1 MSITVKKRSGA
12 TVPLAVEKWQAQ
24 VAKVCQGVA
33 DVSQSMIEI
42 KAQVNFYDGITT
54 EEIDQ
59 ITLRA
64 IVDLIDVESNPEIG
78 HTNYQYVAGKQR
90 LSMLRKNVY
99 GSYKPPRLYDIV
111 KKNVGTGLYT
121 PELLEWY
128 TEEEWDKM
136 DNIID
141 HSKDE
146 AYSYAAIEQLIEKY
160 LVRNRANK
168 TIYETPQVRYMIAA
182 ATVMHKEEP
191 QRTRLKYIRE
201 YYNAASDGLFTLA
214 TPVLAG
220 LGTPTKQFSSC
231 VLIRSDDDLDS
242 IFASGEMMA
251 KYASKRAG
259 IGLEIGRLRP
269 LGSPIRGG
277 EIMHTGMIPFLKKWF
292 GDLRSCSQ
300 GGIRNASATVFY
312 PIWHYQ
318 FDDLIV
324 LKNNQGTDETRV
336 RHMDYGVALSA
347 FFWRRFKEQ
356 GDITFF
362 DPNEVP
368 DLYEAFYSN
377 TEEFERLYV
386 KYEKRSDLRK
396 KTMSAEEVFKSGI
409 LKERTDTGRI
419 YLVFVDNVMNQGP
432 FDPEYHTIYQSNL
445 CCEILL
451 PTRPF
456 KRLDDDEGRIALCTL
471 GSINWG
477 AFRHPEDMRRACSIL
492 NRSLN
497 NILDYQDFLSIQSKL
512 SNEEIRPLGI
522 GITNLAFWHAKRG
535 YKYGDAEALEDVKT
549 WMEHQA
555 YFLTEASVELAE
567 ERGACKDS
575 DKTWYGKGVFPW
587 ERRAAGVNEL
597 TDFTPS
603 KELDWEG
610 LRAKMKEHGVRN
622 ATQMAIAPVE
632 SSSVVINSTNGIE
645 MPMSLITVKE
655 SKAGSFTQ
663 VAPDYHNNRVRKAYQ
678 LMWEQTDCVEYIKT
692 AAVLAAYVDQSIS
705 TNTFYNPA
713 HFENRKVPTTLIAKN
728 LMLAHHWG
736 LKTFYYSLINKAG
749 AKSAEKVN
757 GIDFQD
763 AGIPSINGHV
773 NGFDPMEME
782 DDCEACKL

>member
-1 MSITVKKRSGA
+1 MKISVVKRNGDRE
-12 TVPLAVEKWQAQ
+12 PLTLEKWQNQ
-24 VAKVCQGVA
+24 VAKVCSGIA
-33 DVSQSMIEI
+33 DVSPSMIEI
-42 KAQVNFYDGITT
+42 KSQLHFYDGITT
-54 EEIDQ
+54 KQIDE

-64 IVDLIDVESNPEIG
+64 IVDLIDVESHTDIG
-78 HTNYQYVAGKQR
+78 HTNYQYVAGKLR
-90 LSMLRKNVY
+90 VSILRKDVY
-99 GSYKPPRLYDIV
+99 GSYDPPSLYQIV
-111 KKNVGTGLYT
+111 KKNVEVGLYT

-128 TEEEWDKM
+128 TEDDWNKM
-136 DNIID
+136 DTIID
-141 HSKDE
+141 HTKDE
-146 AYSYAAIEQLIEKY
+146 TYSYAAIEQLIEKY
-160 LVRNRANK
+160 LVRNRATK
-168 TIYETPQVRYMIAA
+168 EIYETPQVRYMVAA
-182 ATVMHKEEP
+182 ATVFHKEEP
-191 QRTRLKYIRE
+191 NSARMRYIKE
-201 YYNAASDGLFTLA
+201 YYQAASDGLFTLA

-312 PIWHYQ
+312 PIWHHQ

-324 LKNNQGTDETRV
+324 LKNNQGTEETRV
-336 RHMDYGVALSA
+336 RHMDYGVVLSA
-347 FFWRRFKEQ
+347 FFWRRFKNKEN
-356 GDITFF
+356 ITLF

-368 DLYEAFYSN
+368 DLYEAFYKN
-377 TEEFERLYV
+377 TQLFEELYV
-386 KYEKRSDLRK
+386 KYEKQANLRK
-396 KTMSAEEVFKSGI
+396 KVISAEEVFKGGI

-419 YLVFVDNVMNQGP
+419 YLVFIDNVQNQGP

-451 PTRPF
+451 PTKSF
-456 KRLDDDEGRIALCTL
+456 KRLDDESGRIALCTL

-477 AFRHPEDMRRACSIL
+477 AFRNPEDMRRACRIL
-492 NRSLN
+492 HRSLN

-512 SNEEIRPLGI
+512 SNDEIRPLGI
-522 GITNLAFWHAKRG
+522 GITNLAYWHAKRSL
-535 YKYGDAEALEDVKT
+535 KYGERDALAEVKS

-555 YFLTEASVELAE
+555 FYLTEMSVELAE
-567 ERGACKDS
+567 ERGKCGGS
-575 DKTWYGKGVFPW
+575 DNTRYGKGIFPW
-587 ERRAAGVNEL
+587 ELRAKGVNEL
-597 TDFTPS
+597 ADFTP
-603 KELDWEG
+603 ELDWEP
-610 LRAKMKEHGVRN
+610 LRGRMIISGVRN
-622 ATQMAIAPVE
+622 ATNGAIAPVE

-645 MPMSLITVKE
+645 MPMSLISVKE

-663 VAPDYHNNRVRKAYQ
+663 VVPEYHKLKNKYQ
-678 LMWEQTDCVEYIKT
+678 LMWEQRDCDAYLKT
-692 AAVLAAYVDQSIS
+692 AAVLAAYIDQSIS

-713 HFENRKVPTTLIAKN
+713 HYTDRKVPTTLIAKN
-728 LMLAHHWG
+728 LMQAHMWG

-749 AKSAEKVN
+749 SKQVAEDAPAMLDP
-757 GIDFQD
+757 IDFD
-763 AGIPSINGHV
+763 
-773 NGFDPMEME
+773 DEE
-782 DDCEACKL
+782 DCESCKL

>member
-1 MSITVKKRSGA
+1 MNITVIKRSGA
-12 TVPLAVEKWQAQ
+12 AEPLTIEKWQNQ
-24 VAKVCQGVA
+24 IAKVCKGIA

-42 KAQVNFYDGITT
+42 KSQPHFYDEITT
-54 EEIDQ
+54 REIDE

-64 IVDLIDVESNPEIG
+64 IVDLIDIEHNPDIG

-90 LSMLRKNVY
+90 LSMLRKDVY
-99 GSYKPPRLYDIV
+99 GDYNPPRLYEIV
-111 KKNVGTGLYT
+111 KKNIEVGLYT
-121 PELLEWY
+121 PELLTWY
-128 TEEEWDKM
+128 SEDDWNKM
-136 DNIID
+136 DEIID
-141 HSKDE
+141 HEKDE
-146 AYSYAAIEQLIEKY
+146 LYSYAAIEQLIEKY
-160 LVRNRANK
+160 LVRNRATK
-168 TIYETPQVRYMIAA
+168 EIYETPQVRYIVAA
-182 ATVMHKEEP
+182 ATVFHREEP
-191 QRTRLKYIRE
+191 NSARMRYIKE
-201 YYNAASDGLFTLA
+201 YYTAASDGLFTLA

-231 VLIRSDDDLDS
+231 VLIRSDDNLDS

-324 LKNNQGTDETRV
+324 LKNNQGTEETRV
-336 RHMDYGVALSA
+336 RHMDYGVVLSA
-347 FFWRRFKEQ
+347 FFWRRFKNKEN
-356 GDITFF
+356 ITFF

-368 DLYEAFYSN
+368 DLYEAFYKN
-377 TEEFERLYV
+377 TNLFEELYV
-386 KYEKRSDLRK
+386 KYEKRKDLRK

-419 YLVFVDNVMNQGP
+419 YLVFIDNVINQGP
-432 FDPEYHTIYQSNL
+432 FDAEYHTIYQSNL

-451 PTRPF
+451 PTKSF
-456 KRLDDDEGRIALCTL
+456 KRLDDPEGRIALCTL

-477 AFRHPEDMRRACSIL
+477 AFRNPEDMRRACRIL
-492 NRSLN
+492 QRSLC

-512 SNEEIRPLGI
+512 SNDEIQPLGI
-522 GITNLAFWHAKRG
+522 GVTNLAYWHAKRG
-535 YKYGDAEALEDVKT
+535 IKYGEKDALQEVKS

-555 YFLTEASVELAE
+555 FYLTEATVELAQ
-567 ERGACKDS
+567 ERGKCKES
-575 DKTWYGKGVFPW
+575 DNTWYGRGVFPW
-587 ERRAAGVNEL
+587 ERRSKGSNEL
-597 TDFTPS
+597 TSFKP
-603 KELDWEG
+603 ELDWEP
-610 LRAKMKEHGVRN
+610 LRKEMKQHGVRN
-622 ATQMAIAPVE
+622 ATLMAIAPVE

-645 MPMSLITVKE
+645 MPMSLISTKE

-663 VAPDYHNNRVRKAYQ
+663 VVPEYQKLKNKYQ
-678 LMWEQTDCVEYIKT
+678 LMWEQKDCDGYLKT
-692 AAVLAAYVDQSIS
+692 AAVLAAYIDQSIS

-713 HFENRKVPTTLIAKN
+713 YFPDRKVPTTLIIKN
-728 LMLAHHWG
+728 LMQAHKWG
-736 LKTFYYSLINKAG
+736 IKTFYYSLINKQG
-749 AKSAEKVN
+749 SKEEERTPEV
-757 GIDFQD
+757 
-763 AGIPSINGHV
+763 HY
-773 NGFDPMEME
+773 NGFHNERE
-782 DDCEACKL
+782 VIEEEDCEACKL

>member
-1 MSITVKKRSGA
+1 MNITVIKRDGKRE
-12 TVPLAVEKWQAQ
+12 PLMIEKWQAQ
-24 VAKVCQGVA
+24 VAKVCKGIA

-42 KAQVNFYDGITT
+42 KAQMHFYDNITT
-54 EEIDQ
+54 EEIDN

-64 IVDLIDVESNPEIG
+64 IVDLIDVEHNPDVG

-90 LSMLRKNVY
+90 LSMLRKDVY
-99 GSYKPPRLYDIV
+99 GQYEVPHLYDIV
-111 KKNVGTGLYT
+111 KKNIDTGLYT
-121 PELLEWY
+121 NELLEWY
-128 TEEEWDKM
+128 SKDDWDKM
-136 DNIID
+136 NDMLD

-146 AYSYAAIEQLIEKY
+146 DYSYAAIEQLIEKY
-160 LVRNRANK
+160 LVRNRATK
-168 TIYETPQVRYMIAA
+168 ETYETPQIRYMVAA
-182 ATVMHKEEP
+182 ATVFHKEEP
-191 QRTRLKYIRE
+191 NSARMRYIKE

-312 PIWHYQ
+312 PIWHHQ

-324 LKNNQGTDETRV
+324 LKNNQGTEETRV
-336 RHMDYGVALSA
+336 RHMDYGVVLSA
-347 FFWRRFKEQ
+347 FFWRRFKNKEN
-356 GDITFF
+356 ITFF

-368 DLYEAFYSN
+368 DLYQAFYSN
-377 TEEFERLYV
+377 TALFEELYV
-386 KYEKRSDLRK
+386 KYAKRKDLRK

-451 PTRPF
+451 PTKSF
-456 KRLDDDEGRIALCTL
+456 KRLDDAEGRIALCTL

-477 AFRHPEDMRRACSIL
+477 AFRNPEDMRRACRIL
-492 NRSLN
+492 HRSLN

-512 SNEEIRPLGI
+512 SNDEIRPLGI
-522 GITNLAFWHAKRG
+522 GITNLAYWHAKRSL
-535 YKYGDAEALEDVKT
+535 KYGEKDALAEVKT
-549 WMEHQA
+549 WMEHQT
-555 YFLTEASVELAE
+555 YYLTEMSVELAE
-567 ERGACKDS
+567 ERGKCLGS
-575 DKTWYGKGVFPW
+575 DQTRYGQGQFPW
-587 ERRAAGVNEL
+587 ELRANGVNEL
-597 TDFTPS
+597 ADFTP
-603 KELDWEG
+603 ELDWET
-610 LRAKMKEHGVRN
+610 LRAKMKVHGVRN
-622 ATQMAIAPVE
+622 ATNGAVAPVE

-645 MPMSLITVKE
+645 MPMSLISVKE
-655 SKAGSFTQ
+655 SKAGSFVQ
-663 VAPDYHNNRVRKAYQ
+663 VVPEYHRLKNKYQ
-678 LMWEQTDCVEYIKT
+678 LMWDQKDCEPYLKT
-692 AAVLAAYVDQSIS
+692 SAVIAAYIDQSIS

-713 HFENRKVPTTLIAKN
+713 HFPDRKVPTTLVAKN
-728 LMLAHHWG
+728 LMQAHMWG
-736 LKTFYYSLINKAG
+736 IKTFYYSLINKAG
-749 AKSAEKVN
+749 SKMAAEDTPPM
-757 GIDFQD
+757 GM
-763 AGIPSINGHV
+763 APINY
-773 NGFDPMEME
+773 DDEE
-782 DDCEACKL
+782 DCESCKL

>member
-1 MSITVKKRSGA
+1 MKINVTKRSGIKE
-12 TVPLAVEKWQAQ
+12 PLTLEKWQAQ
-24 VAKVCQGVA
+24 VAKICKGIA
-33 DVSQSMIEI
+33 DVSPSMIEI
-42 KAQVNFYDGITT
+42 KSQLHFYDGITT
-54 EEIDQ
+54 QEIDE

-64 IVDLIDVESNPEIG
+64 IVDLIDVEQNPDVG

-90 LSMLRKNVY
+90 VSMLRKDVY
-99 GSYKPPRLYDIV
+99 GSYEVPHLYEIV
-111 KKNVGTGLYT
+111 KKNVATGLYT
-121 PELLEWY
+121 SELLDWY
-128 TEEEWDKM
+128 TESDWDKM
-136 DNIID
+136 NDMLD

-146 AYSYAAIEQLIEKY
+146 QYSYAAIEQLIEKY
-160 LVRNRANK
+160 LVKNRSTK
-168 TIYETPQVRYMIAA
+168 EIYETPQIRYMVAA
-182 ATVMHKEEP
+182 ATVFHSEEP
-191 QRTRLKYIRE
+191 NNARMRYIKE

-312 PIWHYQ
+312 PIWHHQ

-336 RHMDYGVALSA
+336 RHMDYGVVLSA
-347 FFWRRFKEQ
+347 FFWRRFKNKEQ
-356 GDITFF
+356 ITFF

-368 DLYEAFYSN
+368 DLYQAFYSN
-377 TEEFERLYV
+377 TELFEELYL
-386 KYEKRSDLRK
+386 KYEKQSGLRK

-419 YLVFVDNVMNQGP
+419 YLVFIDNVMKQGP

-451 PTRPF
+451 PTKSF
-456 KRLDDDEGRIALCTL
+456 KRLDDSDGRIALCTL

-477 AFRHPEDMRRACSIL
+477 SFRNPEDMRRACRIL
-492 NRSLN
+492 HRSLN

-512 SNEEIRPLGI
+512 SNDEIRPLGI
-522 GITNLAFWHAKRG
+522 GVTNLAYWHAKRG
-535 YKYGDAEALEDVKT
+535 FKYGEKDSLAEVKT
-549 WMEHQA
+549 WMEHLSF
-555 YFLTEASVELAE
+555 YLTEASVELAK
-567 ERGACKDS
+567 ERGKCEGS
-575 DKTWYGKGVFPW
+575 DRTRYGQGVFPW
-587 ERRAAGVNEL
+587 ELRANGVNEL
-597 TDFTPS
+597 TNFAP
-603 KELDWEG
+603 ELDWES
-610 LRAKMKEHGVRN
+610 LRTNMKEYGVRN
-622 ATQMAIAPVE
+622 ATQMAVAPVE

-645 MPMSLITVKE
+645 MPMSLISVKE
-655 SKAGSFTQ
+655 SKAGSFVQ
-663 VAPDYHNNRVRKAYQ
+663 VVPEYHKLKNKYQ
-678 LMWEQTDCVEYIKT
+678 MMWDQKDCDGYLKT
-692 AAVLAAYVDQSIS
+692 AAVIAAYVDQSIS

-713 HFENRKVPTTLIAKN
+713 HFPERKVPTTLIAKN
-728 LMLAHHWG
+728 LMQAHYWG

-749 AKSAEKVN
+749 SKS
-757 GIDFQD
+757 QD
-763 AGIPSINGHV
+763 ETVLDLPS
-773 NGFDPMEME
+773 GFNDMDEE
-782 DDCEACKL
+782 DCEACKL

>member
-1 MSITVKKRSGA
+1 MTKITVIKRNGNKE
-12 TVPLAVEKWQAQ
+12 PLTIEKWQAQ
-24 VAKVCQGVA
+24 IAKVCQGIA

-42 KAQVNFYDGITT
+42 KSQPHFYDGITT
-54 EEIDQ
+54 NEIDN

-64 IVDLIDVESNPEIG
+64 IVDLIDVESNPDIG

-90 LSMLRKNVY
+90 LSMLRKDVY
-99 GSYKPPRLYDIV
+99 GSYDVPHLYTIV
-111 KKNVGTGLYT
+111 KKNVEVGLYS

-128 TEEEWDKM
+128 TEEDWNKM
-136 DNIID
+136 NDMLD
-141 HSKDE
+141 HEKDE
-146 AYSYAAIEQLIEKY
+146 QYGYASIEQLIEKY
-160 LVRNRANK
+160 LVRNRATK
-168 TIYETPQVRYMIAA
+168 EIYETPQIRYIVAA
-182 ATVMHKEEP
+182 ATVFHKEEP
-191 QRTRLKYIRE
+191 NTARMRYIKE

-312 PIWHYQ
+312 PIWHHQ

-324 LKNNQGTDETRV
+324 LKNNQGTEETRV
-336 RHMDYGVALSA
+336 RHMDYGVVLSK
-347 FFWRRFKEQ
+347 FFWRRFKNKEN
-356 GDITFF
+356 ITFF

-368 DLYEAFYSN
+368 DLYEAFYRN
-377 TEEFERLYV
+377 TEKFEELYV
-386 KYEKRSDLRK
+386 KYEKRTDLRK
-396 KTMSAEEVFKSGI
+396 KVMNAEDVFKGGI

-419 YLVFVDNVMNQGP
+419 YLVFIDNVQNQGP

-451 PTRPF
+451 PTKSF
-456 KRLDDDEGRIALCTL
+456 KRLDDIEGRIALCTL

-477 AFRHPEDMRRACSIL
+477 AFRNPEDMRRACRIL
-492 NRSLN
+492 QRSLC

-512 SNEEIRPLGI
+512 SNDEIQPLGI
-522 GITNLAFWHAKRG
+522 GVTNLAYWHAKRG
-535 YKYGDAEALEDVKT
+535 LKYGDKDALQDVKS

-555 YFLTEASVELAE
+555 FYLTEATVELAK
-567 ERGACKDS
+567 ERGSCTHS
-575 DKTWYGKGVFPW
+575 DKTRYGQGIFPW
-587 ERRAAGVNEL
+587 ELRAEGVNEL
-597 TDFTPS
+597 ANFAP
-603 KELDWEG
+603 ELDWET
-610 LRAKMKEHGVRN
+610 LRTNMKQYGVRN
-622 ATQMAIAPVE
+622 ATLMAIAPVE

-645 MPMSLITVKE
+645 LPMSLISVKE
-655 SKAGSFTQ
+655 SKAGSFIQ
-663 VAPDYHNNRVRKAYQ
+663 VVPEYHKLKNKYQ
-678 LMWEQTDCVEYIKT
+678 LMWDQKDCDGYLKT
-692 AAVLAAYVDQSIS
+692 AAILAAYVDQSIS

-713 HFENRKVPTTLIAKN
+713 HWADRKVPTTLIIKN
-728 LMLAHHWG
+728 LMQAHIWG

-749 AKSAEKVN
+749 SKAVEDVQPLEV
-757 GIDFQD
+757 IDFD
-763 AGIPSINGHV
+763 N
-773 NGFDPMEME
+773 EE
-782 DDCEACKL
+782 DCEACKL

>member
-1 MSITVKKRSGA
+1 MKIYVTKRDG
-12 TVPLAVEKWQAQ
+12 TKEPLMLEKWQAQ
-24 VAKVCQGVA
+24 VAKICVGIA
-33 DVSQSMIEI
+33 DVSPSMVEI
-42 KAQVNFYDGITT
+42 KSQLHFYDGISTK
-54 EEIDQ
+54 EIDG

-64 IVDLIDVESNPEIG
+64 VVDLIDVENNPDIG

-90 LSMLRKNVY
+90 LSMLRKDVY
-99 GSYKPPRLYDIV
+99 GSYEVPHLYEIV
-111 KKNVGTGLYT
+111 KTNVATGLYT
-121 PELLEWY
+121 SELLEWY
-128 TEEEWDKM
+128 TEEDWNKM
-136 DNIID
+136 NDILD

-146 AYSYAAIEQLIEKY
+146 QYSYAAIEQLIEKY
-160 LVRNRANK
+160 LVKNRSTK
-168 TIYETPQVRYMIAA
+168 EIYETPQIRYMVAA
-182 ATVMHKEEP
+182 ATVFHKEEP
-191 QRTRLKYIRE
+191 NSARMRYIKE

-312 PIWHYQ
+312 PIWHHQ

-336 RHMDYGVALSA
+336 RFMDYGVVLSA
-347 FFWRRFKEQ
+347 FFWRRFKNKEQ
-356 GDITFF
+356 ITFF

-368 DLYEAFYSN
+368 DLYQAFYSN
-377 TEEFERLYV
+377 TELFEELYV
-386 KYEKRSDLRK
+386 KYEKRKDLRK
-396 KTMSAEEVFKSGI
+396 KTMNAEDVFKGGI

-451 PTRPF
+451 PTKSF
-456 KRLDDDEGRIALCTL
+456 KRLDDSDGRIALCTL

-477 AFRHPEDMRRACSIL
+477 AFRNPEDMRRACRIL
-492 NRSLN
+492 HRSLN

-512 SNEEIRPLGI
+512 SNDEIRPLGI
-522 GITNLAFWHAKRG
+522 GITNLAYWHAKRSF
-535 YKYGDAEALEDVKT
+535 KYGEKDSLAEVKT
-549 WMEHQA
+549 WMEHLSF
-555 YFLTEASVELAE
+555 YLTEASVELAQ
-567 ERGACKDS
+567 ERGRCEHS
-575 DKTWYGKGVFPW
+575 DKTRYGQGIFPW
-587 ERRAAGVNEL
+587 ELRAKGVNEL
-597 TDFTPS
+597 ANFEP
-603 KELDWEG
+603 ELNWEA
-610 LRAKMKEHGVRN
+610 LRAMMRSYGVRN
-622 ATQMAIAPVE
+622 ATQMAVAPVE

-645 MPMSLITVKE
+645 MPMSLISVKE
-655 SKAGSFTQ
+655 SKAGSFVQ
-663 VAPDYHNNRVRKAYQ
+663 VVPEYHRLKNKYQ
-678 LMWEQTDCVEYIKT
+678 LMWEQKDCDGYLKT
-692 AAVLAAYVDQSIS
+692 AAVIAAYVDQSIS

-713 HFENRKVPTTLIAKN
+713 HFPERKVPTTLIAKN
-728 LMLAHHWG
+728 LMNFWYWG
-736 LKTFYYSLINKAG
+736 GKTLYYSLINKAG
-749 AKSAEKVN
+749 SKSQDETVLDLPSGFN
-757 GIDFQD
+757 DIDD
-763 AGIPSINGHV
+763 ES
-773 NGFDPMEME
+773 
-782 DDCEACKL
+782 DCESCKL